1 MIDIATAADKAAM
14 EALRDAKEG
23 PSHLA
28 WSADPDVRH
37 ESQHG
42 RSQRI
47 RGGSTWWRGGVPQVE
62 QFIGPLNW
70 GPTGHRPKGGKDNLE
85 SWETGLRMTSS
96 FELEPK

>member
-14 EALRDAKEG
+14 EALRDAREG

-47 RGGSTWWRGGVPQVE
+47 RGGRTWLYGVIPQRE

-70 GPTGHRPKGGKDNLE
+70 SATGHRPNGGKENL
-85 SWETGLRMTSS
+85 
-96 FELEPK
+96 